1 MSDYSIEIVSVPVVR
16 RRRGLYLQAA
26 EWVAAESFGAE
37 PFDAEAL
44 FAQTVSARPAA
55 GSPEVPEQET
65 PVWGEIPQGET
76 PLFGEVSEGET
87 VRRMVAAGP
96 QQVRRVP
103 GAEAADGGAGPA
115 EAARAESF
123 GREVFPGG
131 AAVSPESL
139 SPSAVTRPAAVVA
152 GGGRSGAFGYG
163 TELSEVRAGT
173 EEEWTRRIGEAADRS
188 VASALAGLRVYVVES
203 DITEAQQAVRA
214 VVEQSKI

>member
-1 MSDYSIEIVSVPVVR
+1 MSDYSIEIVSVPAVR

-26 EWVAAESFGAE
+26 EWVAAE
-37 PFDAEAL
+37 PFAAEAL

-55 GSPEVPEQET
+55 GSPEEPEQGT

-76 PLFGEVSEGET
+76 PLFREVPERET
-87 VRRMVAAGP
+87 VRRVVAAGP
-96 QQVRRVP
+96 QQVRRMP
-103 GAEAADGGAGPA
+103 EAEASGGGAGPA
-115 EAARAESF
+115 EAARAESS
-123 GREVFPGG
+123 GREAFPGG

-139 SPSAVTRPAAVVA
+139 SPSAVTRPAAVAA
-152 GGGRSGAFGYG
+152 GCGRSGAFGYG
-163 TELSEVRAGT
+163 TEPPEVRAGA